1 MATKFG
7 FAGLSS
13 VVSNTNDKDALIDQI
28 NDLKNK
34 IVCGRVTSIIYDEN
48 SDGFEDG
55 GEWPSIGDIEFEII
69 DYQTVTGKS
78 KGTAK
83 PLFPH
88 IKVFPVLQEVVY
100 LMRMPSYSQG
110 EKTNDLDYYYLPSTN
125 IWNTPNVN
133 PIPNQVKDNQAPDSQ
148 KKSTAQISLGA
159 TSKSGDSEKD
169 LDFNG
174 KSGGTFEEKSNI
186 LPILP
191 FAGDAIFEGRF
202 GNSIRLGNTSK
213 TNSKYKN
220 NWSEE
225 GSNGDPLMILRN
237 GQPDDS
243 PEEGGG
249 LPTTENID
257 TDKSSLYLTSTQ
269 KIPVTAVE
277 NYEAFSEPPEAPQEY
292 TSNQAILNSGRLLLN
307 ANVDS
312 VLISGQKSIALSANE
327 NIGISSNQDV
337 VLSGAAVRIGDKEAD
352 HPVILGDDF
361 LDQFANL
368 VKAVD
373 GVAQVLTSAQIF
385 PGGAAAPNLPL
396 INKAIK
402 LKGVTGPML
411 SILGGDPTLPGSDV
425 KKSKLLSKV
434 TNTA

>member
-1 MATKFG
+1 
-7 FAGLSS
+7 
-13 VVSNTNDKDALIDQI
+13 
-28 NDLKNK
+28 
-34 IVCGRVTSIIYDEN
+34 
-48 SDGFEDG
+48 
-55 GEWPSIGDIEFEII
+55 
-69 DYQTVTGKS
+69 
-78 KGTAK
+78 
-83 PLFPH
+83 
-88 IKVFPVLQEVVY
+88 
-100 LMRMPSYSQG
+100 
-110 EKTNDLDYYYLPSTN
+110 
-125 IWNTPNVN
+125 
-133 PIPNQVKDNQAPDSQ
+133 
-148 KKSTAQISLGA
+148 
-159 TSKSGDSEKD
+159 
-169 LDFNG
+169 
-174 KSGGTFEEKSNI
+174 
-186 LPILP
+186 
-191 FAGDAIFEGRF
+191 
-202 GNSIRLGNTSK
+202 
-213 TNSKYKN
+213 
-220 NWSEE
+220 
-225 GSNGDPLMILRN
+225 
-237 GQPDDS
+237 
-243 PEEGGG
+243 
-249 LPTTENID
+249 
-257 TDKSSLYLTSTQ
+257 LYLTSTQ

-337 VLSGAAVRIGDKEAD
+337 VLSGAAVRLGDVEAD
-352 HPVILGDDF
+352 HPVLLGDDF

>member
-1 MATKFG
+1 MATKV
-7 FAGLSS
+7 GLSGFYNN
-13 VVSNTNDKDALIDQI
+13 VSGGITTKKPSDLDELKMKFVSARVKNVILDETSKNFEEFGGWIALG
-28 NDLKNK
+28 L
-34 IVCGRVTSIIYDEN
+34 
-48 SDGFEDG
+48 
-55 GEWPSIGDIEFEII
+55 IEFEIV
-69 DYQTVTGKS
+69 DYQTA
-78 KGTAK
+78 KGAVK
-83 PLFPH
+83 GVAAPMFSNQKQFPLLEE
-88 IKVFPVLQEVVY
+88 IVY
-100 LMRMPSYSQG
+100 LVKEPSKKIG
-110 EKTNDLDYYYLPSTN
+110 AFADDNRYYYLPPLS
-125 IWNTPNVN
+125 IWNHPHQNAN
-133 PIPNQVKDNQAPDSQ
+133 PNQVKDSQSPDSQ
-148 KKSTAQISLGA
+148 NKSVSQISAGA
-159 TSKSGDSEKD
+159 SSKSSDSEKQ

-174 KSGGTFEEKSNI
+174 DSGGTFQENSKI
-186 LPILP
+186 HPILP
-191 FAGDAIFEGRF
+191 FTGDVIFERRY
-202 GNSIRLGNTSK
+202 GNSIRIGNTSK
-213 TNSKYKN
+213 TNSSFSN
-220 NWSEE
+220 NWSEV
-225 GSNGDPLMILRN
+225 GSNGDPIMILRN
-237 GQPDDS
+237 GQPDDVS
-243 PEEGGG
+243 DKGFEPI
-249 LPTTENID
+249 TENID

-337 VLSGAAVRIGDKEAD
+337 VLSGAAVRLGDVEAD
-352 HPVILGDDF
+352 HPVLLGDDF
-361 LDQFANL
+361 LDQFVNL